1 MELALRYG
9 LNPHQSPAR
18 ALVTGT
24 ALPIRV
30 HNGTPG
36 YINLLD
42 ALIAWQLVR
51 ELRATFDLPAAASFK
66 HVTPAG
72 AALGL
77 PLPPDL
83 AAACRVPTQGLSP
96 LACAYAR
103 ARGADRMASF
113 GDFAALSDPVDEP
126 TADLLAREVSDGVV
140 APGYAPEALTRL
152 RAKKGGGYL
161 ILEIDPRYAPPPTER
176 REVFG
181 ITLEQPRN
189 ACTIALGEVVTADQD
204 LPPSASRDL
213 KVAAITLKY
222 TPSNSVVLAYD
233 GQAIGVG
240 AGQQSRI
247 HCTRLACDKAE
258 TWWLRRHPRTLA
270 LRFPAGTPR
279 PARDNA
285 VDAWLN
291 GEPSDLLV
299 GDPAPLV
306 AAERVDW
313 LGRLGAQTEG
323 CVTPEGAARTSALA
337 LASDGFIPFR
347 DNIDRAARS
356 GVRYV
361 WQPGGSERDPEVVAA
376 ADEHGMVMCFSGQRL
391 FLH

>member
-1 MELALRYG
+1 MTAELQLRYG
-9 LNPHQSPAR
+9 LNPQQRPAR
-18 ALVTGT
+18 AFVAAGE
-24 ALPIRV
+24 LPLQVR
-30 HNGTPG
+30 GGQPG

-42 ALIAWQLVR
+42 ALQSWQLVR
-51 ELRATFDLPAAASFK
+51 ELRQTFGLPAAASFK

-77 PLPPDL
+77 PLSEDL
-83 AAACRVPTQGLSP
+83 AAACRVPAEGLSA

-126 TADLLAREVSDGVV
+126 TAELLAREVSDGVV
-140 APGYAPEALTRL
+140 APAYTPRALERL

-161 ILEIDPRYAPPPTER
+161 VLEVDPAYAPPATER

-189 ACTIALGEVVTADQD
+189 ETAVALGEVVTQQRE
-204 LPPSASRDL
+204 LPEAARRDL
-213 KVAAITLKY
+213 LVAAITLKY
-222 TPSNSVVLAYD
+222 TPSNSVCVAWE

-247 HCTRLACDKAE
+247 HCTRLACAKAE
-258 TWWLRRHPRTLA
+258 TWWLRRHPRALG

-285 VDAWLN
+285 VDAWLQ
-291 GEPSDLLV
+291 GETPEVLV
-299 GDPAPLV
+299 GRPAPLSEQ
-306 AAERVDW
+306 ERRQW
-313 LGRLGAQTEG
+313 LQRLDG
-323 CVTPEGAARTSALA
+323 LA

-347 DNIDRAARS
+347 DNVDRAARS
-356 GVRYV
+356 GVRYI
-361 WQPGGSERDPEVVAA
+361 WQPGGSERDAEVVAA
-376 ADEHGMVMCFSGQRL
+376 ADEHRMVMCLSGQRL
-391 FLH
+391 FVH

>member
-1 MELALRYG
+1 MELPLRYG
-9 LNPHQSPAR
+9 LNPHQHPAR
-18 ALVTGT
+18 AYVDG
-24 ALPIRV
+24 ADLPVRV
-30 HNGTPG
+30 LNGQPG

-42 ALIAWQLVR
+42 ALMGWQLVQA
-51 ELRATFDLPAAASFK
+51 LRRAFDLPAAASFK

-72 AALGL
+72 AALGR

-83 AAACRVPTQGLSP
+83 AASCRVPAEGLSP

-113 GDFAALSDPVDEP
+113 GDFAALSDPVDAS
-126 TADLLAREVSDGVV
+126 TAQILAREVSDGVV
-140 APGYAPEALTRL
+140 APGYAPEALERL

-161 ILEIDPRYAPPPTER
+161 VLQVDPAWVPPPTER
-176 REVFG
+176 REVWG
-181 ITLEQPRN
+181 VTLEQPRN
-189 ACTIALGEVVTADQD
+189 TGAIALGKPVTARQD

-213 KVAAITLKY
+213 LVAAITLAH
-222 TPSNSVVLAYD
+222 TPSNSICLAYD

-247 HCTRLACDKAE
+247 HCTRLACGKAE
-258 TWWLRRHPRTLA
+258 TWWLRRHPRALA

-285 VDAWLN
+285 VDAWLE
-291 GEPSDLLV
+291 GVVPDILTEHPS
-299 GDPAPLV
+299 PLS
-306 AAERVDW
+306 AEERAEW
-313 LGRLGAQTEG
+313 L
-323 CVTPEGAARTSALA
+323 ARCTGGA

-361 WQPGGSERDPEVVAA
+361 WQPGGSERDAEVIAA
-376 ADEHGMVMCFSGQRL
+376 ADAHGMVMCFSGQRL